1 MPTRF
6 RIRIVQAST
15 PDLVHRLRNLGEDLR
30 RSLGDK
36 GRVDMTEVDSAT
48 EYFSVEVASSRYLG
62 DVSALINKQLAHSSR
77 DGAFAIERA

>member
-15 PDLVHRLRNLGEDLR
+15 PDLVHRLRNLGEDLH

-48 EYFSVEVASSRYLG
+48 EFFSVEVASSRYLG
-62 DVSALINKQLAHSSR
+62 DVSALLNKQLAHSSR

>member
-1 MPTRF
+1 MPKRF

-62 DVSALINKQLAHSSR
+62 EVSALLKKQLAHSSR